1 MKCRKN
7 VERIEDICRELLEI
21 IDDSRAHCD
30 NDECELI
37 HCVVHDCVQKMR
49 RVTSRWQPK
58 DQFEVNPAVLDRRK
72 RTDRA
77 VN

>member
-1 MKCRKN
+1 MCRKN
-7 VERIEDICRELLEI
+7 VERIEELCEALLEV
-21 IDDSRAHCD
+21 IDDSRACND
-30 NDECELI
+30 DDECELL

-49 RVTSRWQPK
+49 RVITQLQPE
-58 DQFEVNPAVLDRRK
+58 DPIETNPQLVETCE